1 MAEGVLSRL
10 RPQQQALVLR
20 AIAMQEAQRMA
31 QSRGQRGALASLA
44 QRFGFPVAPGA
55 QDRLSR
61 LPQDMVAGAPVVGDI
76 ASGVGRWAQEN
87 PLDAGA
93 LAVSPVPVLGDI
105 AGLANDM
112 RHYAT
117 DPESRTWGNYA
128 LSAAGLLPLV
138 PGVAGVVAK
147 SGKKMTNSLPVQP
160 TKENL
165 ADLLDANFD
174 YGRVVGNKTISI
186 KNLFGG
192 VGDGVDD
199 RRRVD
204 DLVKAMQS
212 ENGYIERL
220 VVDSKGNVVEGQHR
234 LDALRKMGIDKVPVT
249 VVEDMAENY
258 PVSAMMEAGRAN
270 GLRGDQAPQM
280 LRQALEAIADSGSPA
295 KALEE
300 YTMPPSFSKAWEAVL
315 KAAETSAP
323 AKAADNLPM
332 DEASRMA
339 RAREMGFDPG
349 VALYRGQPEDYASLR
364 PSERGR
370 FGPGVYASEQPGVA
384 EMYGDFVA
392 PLVGPRDDALFNAMP
407 GARSLD
413 AGARDRII
421 AQLKPDEV
429 AKLATFEK
437 WYGQDAEAFW
447 EALRR
452 VAGDE
457 RASEAISAAGFKGI
471 RGIGD
476 GAETVVF
483 DPRDVRSRF
492 ARFDP
497 RNADSAD
504 LLAGVAGAGVV
515 GNALLADRDRRSN
528 SGGT

>member
-20 AIAMQEAQRMA
+20 ALAMQEAQRMA
-31 QSRGQRGALASLA
+31 QSRGQRGALSSLA

-323 AKAADNLPM
+323 AKGLP
-332 DEASRMA
+332 
-339 RAREMGFDPG
+339 
-349 VALYRGQPEDYASLR
+349 
-364 PSERGR
+364 
-370 FGPGVYASEQPGVA
+370 
-384 EMYGDFVA
+384 
-392 PLVGPRDDALFNAMP
+392 
-407 GARSLD
+407 
-413 AGARDRII
+413 
-421 AQLKPDEV
+421 
-429 AKLATFEK
+429 
-437 WYGQDAEAFW
+437 
-447 EALRR
+447 
-452 VAGDE
+452 
-457 RASEAISAAGFKGI
+457 
-471 RGIGD
+471 
-476 GAETVVF
+476 
-483 DPRDVRSRF
+483 
-492 ARFDP
+492 
-497 RNADSAD
+497 
-504 LLAGVAGAGVV
+504 
-515 GNALLADRDRRSN
+515 
-528 SGGT
+528 

>member
-280 LRQALEAIADSGSPA
+280 LRQALEAA
-295 KALEE
+295 
-300 YTMPPSFSKAWEAVL
+300 
-315 KAAETSAP
+315 
-323 AKAADNLPM
+323 
-332 DEASRMA
+332 
-339 RAREMGFDPG
+339 
-349 VALYRGQPEDYASLR
+349 
-364 PSERGR
+364 
-370 FGPGVYASEQPGVA
+370 
-384 EMYGDFVA
+384 
-392 PLVGPRDDALFNAMP
+392 
-407 GARSLD
+407 
-413 AGARDRII
+413 
-421 AQLKPDEV
+421 
-429 AKLATFEK
+429 
-437 WYGQDAEAFW
+437 
-447 EALRR
+447 
-452 VAGDE
+452 
-457 RASEAISAAGFKGI
+457 
-471 RGIGD
+471 
-476 GAETVVF
+476 
-483 DPRDVRSRF
+483 
-492 ARFDP
+492 
-497 RNADSAD
+497 
-504 LLAGVAGAGVV
+504 
-515 GNALLADRDRRSN
+515 
-528 SGGT
+528 

>member
-1 MAEGVLSRL
+1 MADPRMLA
-10 RPQQQALVLR
+10 QALMSGRTVDPY
-20 AIAMQEAQRMA
+20 MQEYPRQQER
-31 QSRGQRGALASLA
+31 QGRLA
-44 QRFGFPVAPGA
+44 QALMGLR
-55 QDRLSR
+55 Q
-61 LPQDMVAGAPVVGDI
+61 LPRDMVEGAPVVGNI
-76 ASGVGRWAQEN
+76 AESVAQWAREN

-93 LAVSPVPVLGDI
+93 LAVSPVPVVGDI
-105 AGLANDM
+105 AGFANDM

-138 PGVAGVVAK
+138 PGVAG
-147 SGKKMTNSLPVQP
+147 
-160 TKENL
+160 
-165 ADLLDANFD
+165 
-174 YGRVVGNKTISI
+174 
-186 KNLFGG
+186 
-192 VGDGVDD
+192 
-199 RRRVD
+199 
-204 DLVKAMQS
+204 
-212 ENGYIERL
+212 
-220 VVDSKGNVVEGQHR
+220 
-234 LDALRKMGIDKVPVT
+234 T
-249 VVEDMAENY
+249 V
-258 PVSAMMEAGRAN
+258 
-270 GLRGDQAPQM
+270 
-280 LRQALEAIADSGSPA
+280 
-295 KALEE
+295 
-300 YTMPPSFSKAWEAVL
+300 
-315 KAAETSAP
+315 
-323 AKAADNLPM
+323 AKAADDLPM

-339 RAREMGFDPG
+339 RAREMGFDPD
-349 VALYRGQPEDYASLR
+349 VALYRGQPEDYASIR

-407 GARSLD
+407 GTRSLD
-413 AGARDRII
+413 PIARDRVI
-421 AQLKPDEV
+421 AQLVPDEV

-457 RASEAISAAGFKGI
+457 RASEAIRAAGFKGI

-483 DPRDVRSRF
+483 DPRNIRSRF

-515 GNALLADRDRRSN
+515 SNALLADRDRRDN
-528 SGGT
+528 PGGT

>member
-1 MAEGVLSRL
+1 MAEGGLSRL

-20 AIAMQEAQRMA
+20 ALAMQEAQRMA

-93 LAVSPVPVLGDI
+93 LAVSPVPVLGDL
-105 AGLANDM
+105 AGLANDL

-117 DPESRTWGNYA
+117 DPASRTWGNYA

-138 PGVAGVVAK
+138 PGVAG
-147 SGKKMTNSLPVQP
+147 TL
-160 TKENL
+160 
-165 ADLLDANFD
+165 
-174 YGRVVGNKTISI
+174 
-186 KNLFGG
+186 
-192 VGDGVDD
+192 
-199 RRRVD
+199 
-204 DLVKAMQS
+204 
-212 ENGYIERL
+212 
-220 VVDSKGNVVEGQHR
+220 
-234 LDALRKMGIDKVPVT
+234 
-249 VVEDMAENY
+249 
-258 PVSAMMEAGRAN
+258 
-270 GLRGDQAPQM
+270 
-280 LRQALEAIADSGSPA
+280 
-295 KALEE
+295 
-300 YTMPPSFSKAWEAVL
+300 
-315 KAAETSAP
+315 